1 MTRSIEEIYNS
12 LVAIKQQQKALDRL
26 NSTSVTAIWRLLLY
40 VIAVAMHTLEGLWD
54 TYEAAVDAKISAKV
68 PHRPLWYRD
77 MTLRFMADKLLI
89 PDTDEYDTTDIT
101 DGEIDKARVVK
112 HAVATENRRTSVLTI
127 KVAGEDNDGKRIPLP
142 SDQAEQL
149 DYYLYNIKD
158 AGVKINLINQ
168 APDVFN
174 CTIDIYYDP
183 MRLAQEVEA
192 ACEKA
197 ITTYIANLPFN
208 GEYTNMALIDVLQ
221 AVPGVHIPELKSAS
235 ASEAGVE
242 GDAAI
247 NARYTP
253 VAGYFTAGAIIL
265 NMIAYE

>member
-1 MTRSIEEIYNS
+1 MARSTEEIYNS
-12 LVAIKQQQKALDRL
+12 MVAVKQQQKALDRL
-26 NSTSVTAIWRLLLY
+26 NSNSATAVWRLLLY
-40 VIAVAMHTLEGLWD
+40 VIAVAMHTLEELWD
-54 TYEAAVDAKISAKV
+54 AYEATVDVKISAKV

-77 MTLRFMADKLLI
+77 MTLRFMEDKSLI
-89 PDTDEYDTTDIT
+89 PDTDEYDTTDMT
-101 DGEIDKARVVK
+101 EEEIDKTRVVK

-127 KVAGEDNDGKRIPLP
+127 KVAGEDTEGKRTPLEP
-142 SDQAEQL
+142 DQAEQL
-149 DYYLYNIKD
+149 DYYLGNIKD

-168 APDVFN
+168 PPDVFN

-183 MRLAQEVEA
+183 MRLAQEVQA
-192 ACEKA
+192 ACEEA
-197 ITTYIANLPFN
+197 IITYIANLPFN
-208 GEYTNMALIDVLQ
+208 GEYTNMALVDMLQ
-221 AVPGVHIPELKSAS
+221 AVPGVQIPELKSAS